1 MSFNFNSNN
10 KTGDANKLTTLQ
22 RLAYKPIENE
32 LKNSLYPDFPS
43 VSNPKDII
51 QLLLMHVFEPTKT
64 KELIRDKA
72 LTLDYN
78 EIMRFLQA
86 DKPEDNKFD
95 TFFIFVCNKDIDRN
109 LYKDIPYLVREKSE
123 HNCKLIGL
131 PKNSYFS
138 INAKQ
143 KVLLH
148 GIFMLKFNSKDK
160 QVSKNAV
167 YVNITKN
174 VAGYI
179 TE

>member
-10 KTGDANKLTTLQ
+10 KAGDAIKLTTLQ
-22 RLAYKPIENE
+22 QLAYKPIENE

-95 TFFIFVCNKDIDRN
+95 TL
-109 LYKDIPYLVREKSE
+109 LYIR

-148 GIFMLKFNSKDK
+148 GIFMLKYNSKDK